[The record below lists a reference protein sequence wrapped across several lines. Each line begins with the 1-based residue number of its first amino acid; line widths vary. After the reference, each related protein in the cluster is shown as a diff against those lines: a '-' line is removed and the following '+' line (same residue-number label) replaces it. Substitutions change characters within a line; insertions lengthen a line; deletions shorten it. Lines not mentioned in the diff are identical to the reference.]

1 MSAVDYSKSSAEE
14 QMKNGELTPDQVMQL
29 LKQDK
34 KKYMIKKD
42 SRGDAV
48 NVAKKQ
54 VKNVQIYQ
62 YVLYEK
68 ENGKWVKKEWN
79 KDFFD
84 KKGLNNYAI
93 YGKNGIVII
102 KPFSFAKKEKNMQ
115 VGSPAL
121 AASSSDSNGTLDNV
135 ENSSDG
141 LYEASMSASWFE
153 PKAYRGNDEK
163 IIKCVSFAK
172 LCLLKEC
179 YESLGILL

>member
-14 QMKNGELTPDQVMQL
+14 QMKNGELTPEQVMQL
-29 LKQDK
+29 LKLDS

-48 NVAKKQ
+48 NAAKKKI
-54 VKNVQIYQ
+54 KNVQINQ

-68 ENGKWVKKEWN
+68 ENGKWVKKNWN

-93 YGKNGIVII
+93 YGGNGIVII

-115 VGSPAL
+115 VGNPAN
-121 AASSSDSNGTLDNV
+121 SIDSGDNINISDSGNGSLN
-135 ENSSDG
+135 ELSEISIPAG
-141 LYEASMSASWFE
+141 WFE

-163 IIKCVSFAK
+163 IIKCVSFTK

>member
-14 QMKNGELTPDQVMQL
+14 QMKNGELTPEQVMQL
-29 LKQDK
+29 LKLDS

-48 NVAKKQ
+48 NAAKKKI
-54 VKNVQIYQ
+54 KNVQINQ

-68 ENGKWVKKEWN
+68 ENGKWVKKNWN
-79 KDFFD
+79 KEFFD
-84 KKGLNNYAI
+84 NKGLNNYAI

-115 VGSPAL
+115 VGNPSL
-121 AASSSDSNGTLDNV
+121 AASSDSNGTLDNA
-135 ENSSDG
+135 EYSSDG
-141 LYEASMSASWFE
+141 LYEASMAASWFE

-163 IIKCVSFAK
+163 LIKYVSFTK

>member
-29 LKQDK
+29 LKLDS

-48 NVAKKQ
+48 NAAKKKI
-54 VKNVQIYQ
+54 KNVQIYQ

-68 ENGKWVKKEWN
+68 ENGKWVKKEWS
-79 KDFFD
+79 KEFFD

-93 YGKNGIVII
+93 YGGNGIVII

-115 VGSPAL
+115 VGNPAL
-121 AASSSDSNGTLDNV
+121 AASSDSNGTLDNV

>member
-29 LKQDK
+29 LKLDS
-34 KKYMIKKD
+34 KKYM
-42 SRGDAV
+42 DAV
-48 NVAKKQ
+48 NAAKKQ
-54 VKNVQIYQ
+54 IKNVQIYQ

-79 KDFFD
+79 KEFFD

-115 VGSPAL
+115 VGNPAL
-121 AASSSDSNGTLDNV
+121 AASSDSNVTLDNA

-141 LYEASMSASWFE
+141 LYAASMGASWFE
-153 PKAYRGNDEK
+153 PTAYRGNDEK